1 MLKKLIIIEN
11 GEEVQCD
18 SLEEIVKILIDENFY
33 KMSSEEKKE
42 KMRMKAIANT
52 MNNKMEIV
60 EDVFDNNIDGKF
72 IIKNEITYILSL
84 ISINKVILLERIDAD
99 IFLKNFNKEDFSNNY
114 VILNKF
120 AKDLLKAILLKI

>member
-18 SLEEIVKILIDENFY
+18 SLEEIVKILIDDNFY

-114 VILNKF
+114 VI
-120 AKDLLKAILLKI
+120 